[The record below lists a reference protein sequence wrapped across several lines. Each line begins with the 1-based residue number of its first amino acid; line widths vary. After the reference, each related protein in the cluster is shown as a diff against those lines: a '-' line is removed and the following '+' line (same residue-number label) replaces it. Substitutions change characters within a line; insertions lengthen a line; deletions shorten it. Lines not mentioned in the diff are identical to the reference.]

1 MDWQLKDRYTIR
13 FLSCLHSEK
22 YSVLLNISNNITV
35 DQWSKFRFK
44 YCLTLTGAQKYL
56 TFSHPLQTS
65 GKSTDMAKKK
75 KRENLSCEIT
85 KSALIL
91 AQKDVFVLDKLL
103 TEKIGFRVSKS
114 YVAMFQFISTNLI
127 ILIKRPPCLWLSAQ
141 NPLAHT
147 EDSLKQ
153 LTIFKKLLLNI
164 FKDL

>member
-75 KRENLSCEIT
+75 RRENLSCEIT

-91 AQKDVFVLDKLL
+91 AQKDVFVLDTLL
-103 TEKIGFRVSKS
+103 TEKIGFQSQQILCGNVLVHLNKFDYFDQTSTLSVALSSKPTGS
-114 YVAMFQFISTNLI
+114 YRRLFKT
-127 ILIKRPPCLWLSAQ
+127 
-141 NPLAHT
+141 AHN
-147 EDSLKQ
+147 
-153 LTIFKKLLLNI
+153 F
-164 FKDL
+164 